1 MVCVNEKW
9 IWENVRMWSLL
20 FCVLFVWYSFPST
33 PCLVFPIFHCFYFY
47 SNFNLPLTLSLQ
59 NLFSFSL
66 MVETSTL
73 CFLPIDFSLQRTLL
87 VYLLIHFL
95 SQILNFSFICPS
107 CPLRFAVKASSISH
121 FSSSPL
127 QMEFRSQILNAYG
140 GGLQWLEARSCGG

>member
-66 MVETSTL
+66 MVETSAL
-73 CFLPIDFSLQRTLL
+73 CFLPIDFLLQRALL
-87 VYLLIHFL
+87 VYLRIHIL
-95 SQILNFSFICPS
+95 SQILNSHSFV
-107 CPLRFAVKASSISH
+107 PLVHSVSLWKLLVFHIFQVLLYSDWKPDLVGVIWSSTLYQ
-121 FSSSPL
+121 F
-127 QMEFRSQILNAYG
+127 
-140 GGLQWLEARSCGG
+140 CD